1 MTAYR
6 RRAARS
12 AYHARV
18 GASGDVLRFVGPMAV
33 GFIIVA
39 AVRIGRKVVKDVPTA
54 LLMPASGF
62 SVANMIVTV
71 LDAVL

>member
-1 MTAYR
+1 
-6 RRAARS
+6 
-12 AYHARV
+12 
-18 GASGDVLRFVGPMAV
+18 MAV